1 MAITKTKSGTYRLRI
16 YIPEKARGYLG
27 NCSKTYEKR
36 FKTKQEAKITELEVK
51 NKINDALNDKI
62 SVSPSFDGDITFKD
76 FYKDFWLDPYKVG
89 QTTNTSKPPSPVTIE
104 NTESLFRLHILPIFG
119 DYSLNCLNNNKQ
131 LVLKLLTEKSKQL
144 VNFKSIKSYVNSVFN
159 WAAELDFIN
168 SNKLSYT
175 INRIKPLKK
184 IIVEDSKSD
193 EDKYLSEDE
202 LKQWLDAFKFDYEN
216 SKIDLKEY
224 TLFMTTFILSDR
236 KSESY
241 ALKWKDVDLKNSS
254 VRIATALDRHGNMKN
269 TKSNKKT
276 VFKIPCEL
284 TLLLSQWKA
293 LQKEKLKQF
302 NIIQNKEQLVFTY
315 IDTRGNINKALH
327 SDYLNYRMLS
337 VRKRHP
343 ELVHCT
349 PHKLR
354 HTGASLAKKAGMT
367 MSEIS
372 EALTHSDTRI
382 TKTYVNTDN
391 IVNISPGELVY
402 HKLILDDGVNF
413 GVNFDKKA

>member
-1 MAITKTKSGTYRLRI
+1 MS
-16 YIPEKARGYLG
+16 
-27 NCSKTYEKR
+27 
-36 FKTKQEAKITELEVK
+36 
-51 NKINDALNDKI
+51 
-62 SVSPSFDGDITFKD
+62 
-76 FYKDFWLDPYKVG
+76 
-89 QTTNTSKPPSPVTIE
+89 
-104 NTESLFRLHILPIFG
+104 
-119 DYSLNCLNNNKQ
+119 
-131 LVLKLLTEKSKQL
+131 KLLTEKSKQL
-144 VNFKSIKSYVNSVFN
+144 VNFKFIKSYFNSVFN

-254 VRIATALDRHGNMKN
+254 VRIATALDRHGNIKN

-337 VRKRHP
+337 V
-343 ELVHCT
+343 
-349 PHKLR
+349 
-354 HTGASLAKKAGMT
+354 KK
-367 MSEIS
+367 
-372 EALTHSDTRI
+372 D
-382 TKTYVNTDN
+382 
-391 IVNISPGELVY
+391 
-402 HKLILDDGVNF
+402 ILN
-413 GVNFDKKA
+413 